1 MNNPGAGGFSPI
13 HKTSWLQ
20 SASLF
25 LREKVIVSNLVGL
38 IGGLCAIVLLMM
50 LREPWNFRLPLY
62 CVILTWTILRPR
74 VALYLMPFAVPWGSL
89 DIIDVAGL
97 HLNNADILVVLL
109 GIGWLLSFGLRS
121 AVSDRD
127 WDTYGARSGPGD
139 REASNVPRYLLFALL
154 ALLGAML
161 LSMRASISI
170 SSSLKEVSKWLEFLV
185 LLLIG
190 SQYLRTRKQIWTM
203 IVLVC
208 LAGVT
213 QAFFWL
219 SPGLFLTWGPKLLSA
234 IRACGSTVPLINP
247 THSRGISICR

>member
-13 HKTSWLQ
+13 HKASWLQ

-97 HLNNADILVVLL
+97 HLNSADMQ
-109 GIGWLLSFGLRS
+109 IG
-121 AVSDRD
+121 
-127 WDTYGARSGPGD
+127 
-139 REASNVPRYLLFALL
+139 
-154 ALLGAML
+154 
-161 LSMRASISI
+161 RAS
-170 SSSLKEVSKWLEFLV
+170 
-185 LLLIG
+185 
-190 SQYLRTRKQIWTM
+190 
-203 IVLVC
+203 C
-208 LAGVT
+208 
-213 QAFFWL
+213 
-219 SPGLFLTWGPKLLSA
+219 
-234 IRACGSTVPLINP
+234 
-247 THSRGISICR
+247 RGRV

>member
-97 HLNNADILVVLL
+97 HLNSADILVVLL
-109 GIGWLLSFGLRS
+109 GIGWLLSFGLHSTFSYGERGTFS
-121 AVSDRD
+121 EGRGPTDR
-127 WDTYGARSGPGD
+127 
-139 REASNVPRYLLFALL
+139 
-154 ALLGAML
+154 
-161 LSMRASISI
+161 
-170 SSSLKEVSKWLEFLV
+170 
-185 LLLIG
+185 
-190 SQYLRTRKQIWTM
+190 
-203 IVLVC
+203 
-208 LAGVT
+208 
-213 QAFFWL
+213 
-219 SPGLFLTWGPKLLSA
+219 
-234 IRACGSTVPLINP
+234 
-247 THSRGISICR
+247 